1 MVISIRAAQDA
12 GSAVVDDIVVLTAVH
27 IVRAYP
33 ESAQRHAGYRANVI
47 QFWRDIDRTYAT
59 EEASAPVRR
68 GPARRACAT
77 RTHMNG

>member
-1 MVISIRAAQDA
+1 MVITIRAAQDA
-12 GSAVVDDIVVLTAVH
+12 GSVVVDEFVVLTAVH

-47 QFWRDIDRTYAT
+47 QFWRDIDPDNRD
-59 EEASAPVRR
+59 VRSECTGSMR
-68 GPARRACAT
+68 PARRACAT

>member
-1 MVISIRAAQDA
+1 MVISIRTAQDA
-12 GSAVVDDIVVLTAVH
+12 GSAVVDEFVVLTAVH

-47 QFWRDIDRTYAT
+47 QFWRDIEPDIRDGRSECTGST
-59 EEASAPVRR
+59 RP
-68 GPARRACAT
+68 PRRACAT